1 MPFGSLSAC
10 AAGQPSPN
18 GVAAADAVTDVASH
32 EITEAITD
40 PFLNAWFDSSANE
53 IGDLC
58 AYNYGTNTW
67 DGGLANERQLLR
79 SAAAIRQSRRRLR
92 TAWPLSR
99 PDTPE
104 HCHASWKHN
113 AFKARTGFPLT
124 RRLGTEGE
132 FSCFV
137 SWVRV
142 MRPTTLAVR
151 NQRQGHRAAFA

>member
-67 DGGLANERQLLR
+67 EGGLANEQWNGNFYEVQQQFDNHAGGCVQLG
-79 SAAAIRQSRRRLR
+79 
-92 TAWPLSR
+92 P
-99 PDTPE
+99 
-104 HCHASWKHN
+104 
-113 AFKARTGFPLT
+113 
-124 RRLGTEGE
+124 
-132 FSCFV
+132 
-137 SWVRV
+137 
-142 MRPTTLAVR
+142 
-151 NQRQGHRAAFA
+151 

>member
-1 MPFGSLSAC
+1 MKLTVHCDQSLIIRRLAPIIYANMPFGSLSAC

-67 DGGLANERQLLR
+67 DGGLLR
-79 SAAAIRQSRRRLR
+79 TSNGTATSTKCSSNSTITPAAAYS
-92 TAWPLSR
+92 
-99 PDTPE
+99 
-104 HCHASWKHN
+104 
-113 AFKARTGFPLT
+113 
-124 RRLGTEGE
+124 
-132 FSCFV
+132 
-137 SWVRV
+137 
-142 MRPTTLAVR
+142 LAP
-151 NQRQGHRAAFA
+151 

>member
-1 MPFGSLSAC
+1 MPFGNLSAC

-67 DGGLANERQLLR
+67 DGGLANEQWNGNFYEV
-79 SAAAIRQSRRRLR
+79 QQQF
-92 TAWPLSR
+92 
-99 PDTPE
+99 DN
-104 HCHASWKHN
+104 HA
-113 AFKARTGFPLT
+113 GGCV
-124 RRLGTEGE
+124 RLG
-132 FSCFV
+132 
-137 SWVRV
+137 
-142 MRPTTLAVR
+142 P
-151 NQRQGHRAAFA
+151 